1 MSVDLSDQ
9 KTQLI
14 LVIVLAAAGALYAWF
29 TYIYTPKNE
38 AIVELQTEIETFEN
52 EIQRFQIEANQAGEV
67 EAQLAEAQRQWT
79 MILTQFP
86 TEMREDEILANMTSA
101 EGTSNLFL
109 VEFTRGDRRTQE
121 LYIEQDYNIRLLGEF
136 RRLGSYIAD
145 LASMP
150 RRMSV
155 SRMQITHPSA
165 AAGAGGGSA
174 GPIPTD
180 DEIIIQLIITT
191 YIVRER

>member
-1 MSVDLSDQ
+1 MDLSDQ
-9 KTQLI
+9 KTQII
-14 LVIVLAAAGALYAWF
+14 LVIVLAAAGAIYAWF

-38 AIVELQTEIETFEN
+38 NINLLQEEIATFEQ
-52 EIQRFQIEANQAGEV
+52 EILTFQRTADQADEVAAN
-67 EAQLAEAQRQWT
+67 LADAQRQWAAT
-79 MILTQFP
+79 LTQFP
-86 TEMREDEILANMTSA
+86 TEMRENEILTNMALA
-101 EGTSNLFL
+101 EGNSNLFL
-109 VEFTRGDRRTQE
+109 TEFTPGERRVYE

-136 RRLGSYIAD
+136 RQLGRYIAD

-165 AAGAGGGSA
+165 AEGAGGGGSA

-180 DEIIIQLIITT
+180 DEIIVQLIITA